1 MQTKETHW
9 RTAEVLV
16 PHANHWQII
25 WRSTEN
31 LWRNDWKTTWGAST
45 THTSQKSW
53 GTTEKT
59 AEVLHSTTF
68 TPKRT
73 SEEMLRTHR
82 GAITSCNTDNHQRTA
97 EEPLKNRWGAG
108 TPHTPE
114 NRWETSEEPQ
124 KYYTALQ
131 PPATDWVTDGNTF
144 WRWVLASWMFC
155 RITVN
160 LSKGLYYSTRYKH
173 RQAKSLLL
181 WQSESK
187 IVCAHKHKLYIIN
200 ELVELL

>member
-1 MQTKETHW
+1 MQTTDESFGV
-9 RTAEVLV
+9 AL
-16 PHANHWQII
+16 
-25 WRSTEN
+25 
-31 LWRNDWKTTWGAST
+31 KTCE
-45 THTSQKSW
+45 
-53 GTTEKT
+53 GTTEKLLRCQHHTYLTEELRNHWKT
-59 AEVLHSTTF
+59 AQVLHSTTF
-68 TPKRT
+68 TPK
-73 SEEMLRTHR
+73 RTHR

-108 TPHTPE
+108 TTHTPE

-155 RITVN
+155 WITVN
-160 LSKGLYYSTRYKH
+160 LSRYKH

-187 IVCAHKHKLYIIN
+187 TVCAHKHKLYIIN